1 MNAILSLGVE
11 EEFLLVDPRTGEP
24 VPRGPD
30 VVRRAREQFG
40 VEFDLELT
48 AAQLETK
55 TTVCH
60 DLAEVR
66 RQLLGARFIAAQ
78 SARQLGC
85 LLLAVA
91 VPPIGASKMPINS
104 DDRYRQIADDYGRLA
119 VEQVICGCHV
129 HVSVP
134 NREIAVQVCNHVR
147 LWLPVLGMVT
157 ANSPFAHGRD
167 TGYAS
172 WRSMVWSRWPVSGPP
187 PWFSSAQH
195 YDEVCDSLVA
205 TGAARD
211 LKMIYWDVRPSSHL
225 PTVEVRVADVAAT
238 VDEAVLLAAVTR
250 ALVATAVCD
259 VRRGLVASNVPVEL
273 LRFAAWKAAREGLSG
288 QAFDV
293 MSGRLLP
300 ARLLMDRLVSRVRD
314 QLVAV
319 GDLRLV
325 QNILSVVDR
334 CGDGATRQR
343 KAFGVARSL
352 HNVVNQLAAEI
363 MAEPTEY
370 PCAMFRTTAGLAHP
384 VGGHPQSAC

>member
-1 MNAILSLGVE
+1 MLGVE

-24 VPRGPD
+24 VPRALE
-30 VVRRAREQFG
+30 VARWAREQFG

-48 AAQLETK
+48 AAQLEAK
-55 TTVCH
+55 TTACH

-66 RQLLGARFIAAQ
+66 RQLLGARFIAAE

-91 VPPIGASKMPINS
+91 VPPIGASRMQITA

-119 VEQVICGCHV
+119 VEQLICGCHV

-134 NREIAVQVCNHVR
+134 DRETAVQVCNHVR

-238 VDEAVLLAAVTR
+238 VDEAVLLAALVR

-259 VRRGLVASNVPVEL
+259 VRRGVAASNVPVEL
-273 LRFAAWKAAREGLSG
+273 LRLAAWKAARDGLSG

-293 MSGRLLP
+293 MSGQLLP
-300 ARLLMDRLVSRVRD
+300 ARLLLDRLVSRVRD
-314 QLVAV
+314 QLVAI
-319 GDLRLV
+319 GDLGVVLRV
-325 QNILSVVDR
+325 LSVVDR

-343 KAFGVARSL
+343 KAFSVARSL
-352 HNVVNQLAAEI
+352 HNVVDQLAEEL
-363 MAEPTEY
+363 MGEPTGD
-370 PCAMFRTTAGLAHP
+370 PGAMFRTTKGLRHE
-384 VGGHPQSAC
+384 VGGHPQSAG

>member
-1 MNAILSLGVE
+1 
-11 EEFLLVDPRTGEP
+11 
-24 VPRGPD
+24 
-30 VVRRAREQFG
+30 
-40 VEFDLELT
+40 
-48 AAQLETK
+48 
-55 TTVCH
+55 
-60 DLAEVR
+60 VR
-66 RQLLGARFIAAQ
+66 RQLLGARFIAAE

-91 VPPIGASKMPINS
+91 APPIGASRMQISP
-104 DDRYRQIADDYGRLA
+104 DDRYRQMADDYGRLA

-134 NREIAVQVCNHVR
+134 DREMAVQVCNHVR

-157 ANSPFAHGRD
+157 ANSAFAHGRD

-195 YDEVCDSLVA
+195 YDDVCDSLVA

-225 PTVEVRVADVAAT
+225 PTVEIRVADVAAT
-238 VDEAVLLAAVTR
+238 VDEAVLLAALVR

-259 VRRGLVASNVPVEL
+259 VRRGLAASNVPVEL
-273 LRFAAWKAAREGLSG
+273 LRLAAWKAARDGLSG

-314 QLVAV
+314 QLVAT
-319 GDLRLV
+319 GDLRVV
-325 QNILSVVDR
+325 QEILSVVDR

-343 KAFGVARSL
+343 KTFRVARSL
-352 HNVVNQLAAEI
+352 HNVVDQLAAEI
-363 MAEPTEY
+363 MAEPTKD
-370 PCAMFRTTAGLAHP
+370 PCTMFHTTTGL
-384 VGGHPQSAC
+384 GHPMGGRPKSAC